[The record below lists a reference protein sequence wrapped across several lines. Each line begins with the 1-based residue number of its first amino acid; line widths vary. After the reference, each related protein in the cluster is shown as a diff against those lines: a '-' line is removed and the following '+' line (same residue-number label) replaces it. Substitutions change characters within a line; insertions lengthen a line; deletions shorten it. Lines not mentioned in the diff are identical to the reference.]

1 MTSID
6 RLALSIPFFLI
17 GMTVLG
23 KESKSVLPDRI
34 EVIGIEL
41 IKVNPGNFTMGV
53 KNLHPAIEPYDGPRR
68 GDHPYFLPCGQRDH
82 TGVLE
87 SPDGQ
92 EPEPLQGRPKASRTS
107 DLETKHGLLPIPER
121 GNREFQTYPQRNDF
135 QAP

>member
-1 MTSID
+1 MTTID

-34 EVIGIEL
+34 EVVGIEL

-68 GDHPYFLPCGQRDH
+68 VEITQPFTLRS
-82 TGVLE
+82 T
-87 SPDGQ
+87 
-92 EPEPLQGRPKASRTS
+92 RPHRRPGISGWTRTRAASRT
-107 DLETKHGLLPIPER
+107 TKGQS
-121 GNREFQTYPQRNDF
+121 NK
-135 QAP
+135 